1 MIEFRNV
8 TKKYGPIIALNAV
21 SFQIEPGEIVGLVG
35 ANGAGKT
42 TAIKLLTQY
51 IEPEHGEIAIF

>member
-42 TAIKLLTQY
+42 TAIKLLTQNY
-51 IEPEHGEIAIF
+51 G